1 MDSSLPSG
9 ESLPTPTPTNMA
21 AFRLSPPHE
30 NPPAPITPLS
40 PYPRPSDLGSIQ
52 GCKHAIS
59 VCPPVNISTLR
70 WEIDQ
75 SATCERNPY
84 DNNGLNSGR
93 WRGRGRGPGGVHLGS
108 PPGQQEGGSW
118 ASGSLRGT
126 QPYLGPWCRGKPWNS
141 QRGTWG
147 CQDGEGISLSS
158 FNKMAYPWL
167 SGDRYL

>member
-1 MDSSLPSG
+1 
-9 ESLPTPTPTNMA
+9 MA
-21 AFRLSPPHE
+21 AFRLSHPHR
-30 NPPAPITPLS
+30 PTS
-40 PYPRPSDLGSIQ
+40 PYYSSVPIPKALRPRVNSGLQTRYIWPSFCAHFNSMMRNW
-52 GCKHAIS
+52 
-59 VCPPVNISTLR
+59 PVSHT
-70 WEIDQ
+70 WKK
-75 SATCERNPY
+75 PY

-93 WRGRGRGPGGVHLGS
+93 WGGRDRGPGGVHLGP